1 MELLRPNFVLD
12 NRIKNI
18 TPQQNTNLSRTPSFR
33 AGKGEVGKELGD
45 YVLKSLNADNSFL
58 KDTFNNP
65 KKRETFLQTLG
76 SIIVATAA
84 TLTNILTSSDEV
96 EETPEIPDKSVS
108 VEESKI
114 DNSSEPLTEKI
125 EEEKV
130 EEKPQEPLKKE
141 NHLEFKTLRGKKPQI
156 ETDYID
162 FVHDKFADNEI
173 VSNKLTLLF
182 NEFCGVNRNNKHL
195 LNDEAIENKVL
206 VQKIFNEIKENADDT
221 DKLSEI
227 TSNYLSLAPVENI
240 VATEVQTPA
249 PVETAPL
256 EEVVISDAEKEK
268 LLDEELE
275 KIKTIFT
282 KSPADVA
289 PKTISKAVSVLK
301 KQFPEDLN
309 DIENL
314 FDKLSSVEDKKIFII
329 DIANKIVS
337 NIAVK
342 DYLKNDFA
350 NKIDF
355 RLYNELK
362 KAEISNSNIKK
373 ISDFL
378 MLQYA
383 KDLEI
388 TNNKKDFNVKI
399 TNDYSINNKFKKI
412 MNLFNLIKSQEI
424 TLTSNDKEE
433 LNADDIIEE
442 LKKDYFRNDG
452 RVTYK
457 NLIAYLYGMKHN
469 IKNLDDFEMRKN
481 EHFNGNIRFSNLLNT
496 LNNEKIFNNA
506 LFSNHS
512 KLRFIERFVLNENFG
527 NKSFDK
533 ATREKV
539 RSFIETLK
547 KELSSG
553 ITVCSYYA
561 DDNCAKIGA
570 QIRFQNPEHE
580 DIIITLNSQGK
591 MHTII

>member
-33 AGKGEVGKELGD
+33 AGKGEFGKELGD

-114 DNSSEPLTEKI
+114 DNSNEPLTEKI

-130 EEKPQEPLKKE
+130 EEKTQEQLKKE

-182 NEFCGVNRNNKHL
+182 NEFGGVNRNNKHL

-206 VQKIFNEIKENADDT
+206 IQKIFNEIKENADDT

-240 VATEVQTPA
+240 VATEVQAPA
-249 PVETAPL
+249 PVETAPI
-256 EEVVISDAEKEK
+256 EEVVVSEAEKEK

-282 KSPADVA
+282 KSSADVA

-362 KAEISNSNIKK
+362 KAEISDSDIKK

-378 MLQYA
+378 MLQYT

-424 TLTSNDKEE
+424 TLTSNDKAE

-469 IKNLDDFEMRKN
+469 IKNLDDFEMRKS